1 MNAHPDASN
10 RAASFLSGG
19 GEMGERIR
27 AFDWAK
33 TPLGPVERWSEA
45 LRTTVRIV
53 LANRFPQLIWWGPD
67 FIQIYND
74 AYAPVP
80 GAKHPSRALGLPGR
94 ECWAEIWDVIGPLV
108 ERPFR
113 GGPPTWDEDILLEV
127 RRHGFTEESHFT
139 IAYSPVPD
147 DSAPGGIGGVLGT
160 VHEITEKVVAER
172 RTVVLRD
179 LAARVGDA
187 KTAEE
192 SCAIAAH
199 VLAAHDKDIPFAL
212 IYLIDPEHA
221 RARLAGA
228 AHVAPGTEISPL
240 RIDLDSSD
248 NPWPLGLA
256 INKEQVQVVED
267 LGARFSKIPR
277 GPWSDPPKMA
287 VVVPIPSNKSHEP
300 AGLMILGISSR
311 LRFDERYRDFLD
323 LVKTQVATAIA
334 NARSYEE
341 ERKRAESLAELDR
354 AKTIFFSN
362 VSHEFRTPLTL
373 MLGPIEDLLQ
383 RGYEDLS
390 TAARTQLEV
399 VNRNGLRLL
408 RLVNT
413 LLDFSRIEAGRV
425 RATYRPTDLA
435 GLTADLSSVF
445 RAAIEHAGL
454 KLIVNCPKL
463 PEPVYV
469 DREMWEKIVLNLLSN
484 AFKFTLR
491 GQIEVSLRIANSQVE
506 LRVIDTGIGI
516 PAKELPRLFERFH
529 RVENAQGRTHEGSG
543 IGLALV
549 QELVR
554 LHGGSI
560 GAESVAGEGT
570 TFIVRIPTGLA
581 HLPKEQISSED
592 IDLSG
597 VPEAIPFVQEALRWL
612 PDRPKEDARGGLDES
627 DYRDELAAP
636 ISKNDAPRARVLV
649 ADDNADMR
657 QYVTRLLIG
666 RYQIECVSDGITA
679 FVQAREWK
687 PDLILTDIM
696 MPRLDGFGLLRR
708 VREDT
713 DLRETPVIMLSARA
727 GEESRVEGLDAG
739 ADDYLVKPF
748 SARELIARVEV
759 HLKMALMRREAA
771 EHENLRNHQFEIV
784 VNRAPL
790 GIFLVDSAF
799 RIRLVNPI
807 ALPVFG
813 DIPNLVGRDFG
824 AVMRIIWN
832 REYADEIVRRFR
844 HTLQSGESYETPERS
859 ELRADRNVTEYYEWR
874 IDRTLLPDGKFGI
887 ICYFRDIS
895 AQVMA
900 RRQLEE
906 SRDALRRDAYR
917 KTEFISLLA
926 HELRNP
932 LAPIANSIEL
942 LKRYSGDERS
952 QALARSVIERQLSH
966 MVRLIDDLL
975 DMSRITQNK
984 LNLRLERITLE
995 TVIEHA
1001 IEVCRP
1007 PLDKFQHRLVTE
1019 FSTGPVYLD
1028 ADPVR
1033 LVQVFQNLVNN
1044 ACKFTE
1050 NGGTITITTVRKQ
1063 RSVVVTVR
1071 DTGIGIPREDLSEV
1085 FEMFSQLHSDR
1096 SRAGGG
1102 LGIGLALAKRL
1113 VELHRGEIE
1122 AHSEGIGKGS
1132 QFVVRLPLPALA
1144 KESDSVALSNGH
1156 SEEPQLLRRRILV
1169 VEDNPDSAETMAELL
1184 RTTGNFVRT
1193 VNEGQTA
1200 LEAIESFDPHIVL
1213 LDIGLPDMN
1222 GYEVCQAIRQNGARR
1237 QPVIVALTG
1246 WGQEQDRKKSLAS
1259 GFDYHLVK
1267 PVSFQN
1273 LLEVVTRLGSGNE
1286 TTG

>member
-1 MNAHPDASN
+1 MSARPDTLKN
-10 RAASFLSGG
+10 AASFLSGG

-33 TPLGPVERWSEA
+33 TPLGPVEQWSLA

-53 LANRFPQLIWWGPD
+53 LANRFPHLIWWGPD

-80 GAKHPSRALGLPGR
+80 GAKHPDRALGLPGR

-113 GGPPTWDEDILLEV
+113 GGPPTWDEDILLEI

-160 VHEITEKVVAER
+160 VHEITEKVIGER
-172 RTVVLRD
+172 RNVVLRD
-179 LAARVGDA
+179 LAGRVGDA

-192 SCAIAAH
+192 SCAIAAE
-199 VLAAHDKDIPFAL
+199 VLAAHEKDIPFAL
-212 IYLIDPEHA
+212 IYLIDPEH
-221 RARLAGA
+221 RQARLAGS
-228 AHVAPGTEISPL
+228 AHVTPGTEISPFL
-240 RIDLDSSD
+240 VDLDSPES
-248 NPWPLGLA
+248 PWPLGLA
-256 INKEQVQVVED
+256 VTTEQIQIVDDLEFRFKE
-267 LGARFSKIPR
+267 IPR
-277 GPWSDPPKMA
+277 GPWSDPPNMA
-287 VVVPIPSNKSHEP
+287 VVVPIPSNKSHEL
-300 AGLMILGISSR
+300 AGLMVAGISSR
-311 LRFDERYRDFLD
+311 LRLDERYRDFLD

-334 NARSYEE
+334 NARSHEE

-354 AKTIFFSN
+354 AKTVFFSN
-362 VSHEFRTPLTL
+362 ISHEFRTPLTL

-383 RGYEDLS
+383 HSDS
-390 TAARTQLEV
+390 DVSAAVRSQLEA

-445 RAAIEHAGL
+445 RAAVEHAGL
-454 KLIVNCPKL
+454 KLIVDCPEL
-463 PEPVYV
+463 PESVYV

-484 AFKFTLR
+484 AFKFTLQ
-491 GQIEVSLRIANSQVE
+491 GQIEVSLRIVESQVE
-506 LRVIDTGIGI
+506 LRVIDSGIGI
-516 PAKELPRLFERFH
+516 PAKELPHLFERFH
-529 RVENAQGRTHEGSG
+529 RVENAEGRTHEGSG

-560 GAESVAGEGT
+560 SAESVVGQGT
-570 TFIVRIPTGLA
+570 TFTVRIPTGFA
-581 HLPKEQISSED
+581 HLPAEQISSGD
-592 IDLSG
+592 DDFSG
-597 VPEAIPFVQEALRWL
+597 VSRAVPYVQEALRWL
-612 PDRPKEDARGGLDES
+612 PDQPDEGARGVFDTS
-627 DYRDELAAP
+627 DYRDELAAAP
-636 ISKNDAPRARVLV
+636 ISKGDLNRARVLI
-649 ADDNADMR
+649 ADDNRDMR
-657 QYVTRLLIG
+657 QYVTRLLTG
-666 RYQIECVSDGITA
+666 RYELASVADGIA
-679 FVQAREWK
+679 ALDKAREWK
-687 PDLILTDIM
+687 PDLILTDLM

-708 VREDT
+708 IREDP

-727 GEESRVEGLDAG
+727 GEESRVEGIEAG

-748 SARELIARVEV
+748 SARELIARVEA
-759 HLKMALMRREAA
+759 HLKMARMRREAA
-771 EHENLRNHQFEIV
+771 EQESYRTQQFEIL

-790 GIFLVDSAF
+790 GIFLVDSGF

-813 DIPNLVGRDFG
+813 DIPNLIGRDFG
-824 AVMRIIWN
+824 EVINIIWPS
-832 REYADEIVRRFR
+832 EYADEIVRRFR
-844 HTLQSGESYETPERS
+844 HTLETGESYETPERA
-859 ELRADRNVTEYYEWR
+859 ERRADREVTEYYEWR
-874 IDRTLLPDGKFGI
+874 IDRTLLPEGKFGV

-895 AQVMA
+895 ARVMA
-900 RRQLEE
+900 RRELEE

-917 KTEFISLLA
+917 KTEFLSTLA

-932 LAPIANSIEL
+932 LAPIANSAEL
-942 LKRYSGDERS
+942 LKRHDGNERS
-952 QALARSVIERQLSH
+952 LALAQSVIERQVSH

-984 LNLRLERITLE
+984 LNLRIERVTLG
-995 TVIEHA
+995 TVIEQA

-1007 PLDKFQHRLVTE
+1007 LIDKFQHRLVME
-1019 FSTGPVYLD
+1019 FSSGPVYLD

-1033 LVQVFQNLVNN
+1033 LVQVFQNLINN

-1050 NGGTITITTVRKQ
+1050 NGGTITISTVRKQ

-1071 DTGIGIPREDLSEV
+1071 DTGIGIPRDGLSEV
-1085 FEMFSQLHSDR
+1085 FEMFSQLHSER

-1113 VELHRGEIE
+1113 VELHHGEIE
-1122 AHSEGIGKGS
+1122 AHSGGIGKGS
-1132 QFVVRLPLPALA
+1132 EFIVRLPLPNPA
-1144 KESDSVALSNGH
+1144 ERGDSLTSSNGH
-1156 SEEPQLLRRRILV
+1156 GEEPELSQRRILV
-1169 VEDNPDSAETMAELL
+1169 VEDNPDSADTMAELL
-1184 RTTGNFVRT
+1184 RSSGNFVRT
-1193 VNEGQTA
+1193 VNEGSTA
-1200 LEAIESFDPHIVL
+1200 LDAIESFDPHIVL

-1222 GYEVCQAIRQNGARR
+1222 GYEVCRAIRQSGVRR

-1246 WGQEQDRKKSLAS
+1246 WGQEEDRKKSSEA

-1267 PVSFQN
+1267 PITFQN
-1273 LLEVVTRLGSGNE
+1273 LLEVVTRLS
-1286 TTG
+1286 